1 MKNLLTLLLAFASM
15 LQFSLAQAIK
25 VQGTVQDSQGKGIP
39 NVTITIS
46 GQRGGTTSDKDGNF
60 TLNVNSLQSK
70 LLFSSIGYNNEE
82 FALSGKSTVTVTLTN
97 SESNLGE
104 VVVVGYGTQR
114 KRDLTGSISNV
125 SSNQF
130 KNLSLT
136 SPEQALQGRVAGVNV
151 VSSSG
156 TPGSSVN
163 INVRGIGTISG
174 NAQPLYVLDG
184 IPIATGSF
192 SQLGVGNQVLNSLAD
207 VNPNDIESIDILK
220 DASATAIYG
229 SRGANGVVLVTTK
242 RGKNQ
247 KTRVNYSGYTGNQTV
262 WKKIEPLSGRDFQ
275 DLLQEGLFN
284 YQAQLFGNAYGNQ
297 EPSFY
302 FGSNVHDNSYVNT
315 NWQNEIFRTAP
326 INSHDISAQGGND
339 KTKFYAGGNYFDQQG
354 TIVGSRFQRYNFR
367 VNLDNNVSEKF
378 KISSGISIS
387 NSIQN
392 RIQNDN
398 NIYGVLSTAVLLAS
412 DIPVFN
418 PDGTY
423 GKDPTSSTENPL
435 LAAKENFNKVF
446 NGRVLGNVSA
456 DYQFSKALSFKV
468 NLGADY
474 VSLNESRFYPS
485 ISNAGAGVRGQA
497 TEAYNKS
504 MNLINENI
512 LSFRKDFGKH
522 GVNAVGVASYQTQNF
537 ESIYALAENFPGN
550 SIRRLSAGSVK
561 KDATTSGSSFGI
573 IGYVGRFNYSYDGK
587 YLFSV
592 SVRRDG
598 SSNLGSSTKW
608 GTFPAVSAG
617 WRISDEK
624 FMSNVK
630 FVNNLKLRGS
640 RGYSGS
646 NSGGLFASLPLISPG
661 ANYLTSAGLAPS
673 QLGNPNL
680 GWETSIQTDLALEIG
695 LFNRINIIAEVYHR
709 KTNDLLTSRQLVGN
723 SGFLSVN
730 DNIGA
735 ITNKGLE
742 LGLDGTVINY
752 KKFNWNT
759 NFTLTFQKNNVD
771 TIYGGNPFG
780 SGFMSWVQQGY
791 PLSSFRGYRMQGIF
805 QATSDVVAARDGS
818 ASRPGDI
825 KWKDVNSDGR
835 ITSADQE
842 ILGSALPTYFGS
854 FTNNFT
860 FGNFE
865 LTAFFQFVG
874 GNKIVNYNRAFAEGM
889 NSVFGQ
895 FATVLN
901 RWTPNNPS
909 NTMPRAIY
917 GDLAN
922 NRRASDRWVEDG
934 SFTRLKN
941 LLLGY
946 NFNQSA
952 LKKIKISS
960 LKVFLQAQNLFTW
973 TKYQGFD
980 PEVSTFTL
988 TNTAQGTDFLTF
1000 PQPRIITF
1008 GINAGF

>member
-125 SSNQF
+125 SANQI

-229 SRGANGVVLVTTK
+229 SRGANGVVLITTK

-247 KTRVNYSGYTGNQTV
+247 KTRVNYSGYTGNQTA
-262 WKKIEPLSGRDFQ
+262 WRKIEPLSGRDFQ
-275 DLLQEGLFN
+275 DLLQE
-284 YQAQLFGNAYGNQ
+284 QLANRFGGNL
-297 EPSFY
+297 EPSAY
-302 FGSNVHDNSYVNT
+302 FGSTIHDNSYINT

-326 INSHDISAQGGND
+326 INSHDISAQGGNE
-339 KTKFYAGGNYFDQQG
+339 KTKFYAGGNYFDQEG
-354 TIVGSRFQRYNFR
+354 TIIGSRFQRYNFR
-367 VNLDNNVSEKF
+367 VNLDNTVSEKF

-398 NIYGVLSTAVLLAS
+398 NIYGVLSTAILLAS
-412 DIPVFN
+412 DIPVYN
-418 PDGTY
+418 SDGTY
-423 GKDPTSSTENPL
+423 GKDPTSSTENPV
-435 LAAKENFNKVF
+435 LAAKDNYNKVF
-446 NGRVLGNVSA
+446 NGRILANVTG
-456 DYQFSKALSFKV
+456 DYQIAKAWNFKV

-512 LSFRKDFGKH
+512 LSFRKDYGKH
-522 GVNAVGVASYQTQNF
+522 GINALGVASYQTQNF

-695 LFNRINIIAEVYHR
+695 LFNRINIIA
-709 KTNDLLTSRQLVGN
+709 
-723 SGFLSVN
+723 
-730 DNIGA
+730 
-735 ITNKGLE
+735 
-742 LGLDGTVINY
+742 
-752 KKFNWNT
+752 
-759 NFTLTFQKNNVD
+759 
-771 TIYGGNPFG
+771 
-780 SGFMSWVQQGY
+780 
-791 PLSSFRGYRMQGIF
+791 
-805 QATSDVVAARDGS
+805 
-818 ASRPGDI
+818 
-825 KWKDVNSDGR
+825 
-835 ITSADQE
+835 
-842 ILGSALPTYFGS
+842 
-854 FTNNFT
+854 
-860 FGNFE
+860 
-865 LTAFFQFVG
+865 
-874 GNKIVNYNRAFAEGM
+874 
-889 NSVFGQ
+889 
-895 FATVLN
+895 
-901 RWTPNNPS
+901 
-909 NTMPRAIY
+909 
-917 GDLAN
+917 
-922 NRRASDRWVEDG
+922 
-934 SFTRLKN
+934 
-941 LLLGY
+941 
-946 NFNQSA
+946 
-952 LKKIKISS
+952 
-960 LKVFLQAQNLFTW
+960 
-973 TKYQGFD
+973 
-980 PEVSTFTL
+980 
-988 TNTAQGTDFLTF
+988 
-1000 PQPRIITF
+1000 
-1008 GINAGF
+1008 

>member
-1 MKNLLTLLLAFASM
+1 MKNLFSFLLALASM
-15 LQFSLAQAIK
+15 LQFSLAQTSK

-39 NVTITIS
+39 NVTIKIN
-46 GQRGGTTSDKDGNF
+46 GQRGGTTSDKDGKF
-60 TLNVNSLQSK
+60 TLNVNSLQST
-70 LLFSSIGYNNEE
+70 LLFSSIGFNNEE
-82 FALSGKSTVTVTLTN
+82 VALNGKSTISVTLTT

-125 SSNQF
+125 SANQI

-174 NAQPLYVLDG
+174 NSQPLYVLDG
-184 IPIATGSF
+184 IPIATGSY

-229 SRGANGVVLVTTK
+229 SRGANGVVLITTK

-247 KTRVNYSGYTGNQTV
+247 KTRVNYSGYSGNQTV

-275 DLLQEGLFN
+275 DILQESLFN
-284 YQAQLFGNAYGNQ
+284 RYGSVYGNQ

-302 FGSNVHDNSYVNT
+302 FGPTVHDNGYVNT

-367 VNLDNNVSEKF
+367 VNLDNTVSEKF

-398 NIYGVLSTAVLLAS
+398 NIYGVLSTAILLAS
-412 DIPVFN
+412 DIPVYN
-418 PDGTY
+418 SDGTY
-423 GKDPTSSTENPL
+423 GKDPTSSTENPV
-435 LAAKENFNKVF
+435 LAAKENFNQVN
-446 NGRVLGNVSA
+446 NGRVLANLSG
-456 DYQFSKALSFKV
+456 DYQISKAFSFKV

-474 VSLNESRFYPS
+474 VSLNEARFYPS

-512 LSFRKDFGKH
+512 LSFKKDYGKH
-522 GVNAVGVASYQTQNF
+522 GINAIAVASYQTQNF

-561 KDATTSGSSFGI
+561 KEATTSGSSFGI
-573 IGYVGRFNYSYDGK
+573 IGYVGRLNYSYDGR
-587 YLFSV
+587 YILGF

-608 GTFPAVSAG
+608 GTFPAISAA
-617 WRISDEK
+617 WRISDEEWMK
-624 FMSNVK
+624 KVDFIS
-630 FVNNLKLRGS
+630 NLKLRGS

-680 GWETSIQTDLALEIG
+680 GWETSIQTDLALELG
-695 LFNRINIIAEVYHR
+695 LFNRINLIAEVYHR

-735 ITNKGLE
+735 ITNKGIE
-742 LGLDGTVINY
+742 LGLEGTVLKTKN
-752 KKFNWNT
+752 FNWNT

-780 SGFMSWVQQGY
+780 TGFMSWVQQGY
-791 PLSSFRGYRMQGIF
+791 PLSSFRGYRMQAIF
-805 QATSDVVAARDGS
+805 QTAADVSTARDGTS
-818 ASRPGDI
+818 AKPGDI
-825 KWKDVNSDGR
+825 KWKDVNSDGV
-835 ITSADQE
+835 INSLDQE
-842 ILGSALPTYFGS
+842 ILGTALPKYFGS
-854 FTNNFT
+854 FTNT
-860 FGNFE
+860 FSYGNFE
-865 LTAFFQFVG
+865 MTAFFQFVG
-874 GNKIVNYNRAFAEGM
+874 GNKILNYNRSFAEGM

-895 FATVLN
+895 YATILN
-901 RWTPNNPS
+901 RWTPTNPS
-909 NTMPRAIY
+909 TTMPRAVY
-917 GDLAN
+917 GDPAN
-922 NRRASDRWVEDG
+922 NRRASDRWIEDG

-941 LLLGY
+941 LLIGY
-946 NFNQSA
+946 NFGQNA
-952 LKKIKISS
+952 VKKMKINS
-960 LKVFLQAQNLFTW
+960 LKLFLQAQNLFTW

-980 PEVSTFTL
+980 PEVSTFTV
-988 TNTAQGTDFLTF
+988 TNTSQGTDFLTF

>member
-1 MKNLLTLLLAFASM
+1 MKNLLTFLLAFVSM
-15 LQFSLAQAIK
+15 VQFTLAQTVK

-39 NVTITIS
+39 NVTITIN

-60 TLNVNSLQSK
+60 TLNVNSLQSR

-82 FALSGKSTVTVTLTN
+82 VALNGKSSVTVTLTN

-125 SSNQF
+125 SANQI

-184 IPIATGSF
+184 IPIATGSY

-229 SRGANGVVLVTTK
+229 SRGANGVVLITTK

-247 KTRVNYSGYTGNQTV
+247 KTRVNYSGYSGNQTV
-262 WKKIEPLSGRDFQ
+262 WRKIEPLSGRDFQ
-275 DLLQEGLFN
+275 DILQESLFN
-284 YQAQLFGNAYGNQ
+284 RYGSVYGNQ

-302 FGSNVHDNSYVNT
+302 LGPNVHDNGYTNT

-339 KTKFYAGGNYFDQQG
+339 KTKFYAGGSYFDQQG
-354 TIVGSRFQRYNFR
+354 TIIGSRFQRYNFR
-367 VNLDNNVSEKF
+367 VNVDNTVSEKF
-378 KISSGISIS
+378 KVSSGISLS

-412 DIPVFN
+412 DIPVKN

-423 GKDPTSSTENPL
+423 GKDPTSSTENPI
-435 LAAKENFNKVF
+435 LAAKENFNQV
-446 NGRVLGNVSA
+446 NNIRVLANLGG
-456 DYQFSKALSFKV
+456 DYQISKAFSFKV

-474 VSLNESRFYPS
+474 VSLNEARFYPS

-504 MNLINENI
+504 LNLINENI
-512 LSFRKDFGKH
+512 LSFKKDVGKH
-522 GVNAVGVASYQTQNF
+522 GFNALAVASYQTQNF

-561 KDATTSGSSFGI
+561 KEATTSGSSFGI

-587 YLFSV
+587 YLFSF

-608 GTFPAVSAG
+608 GTFPAVSAA

-630 FVNNLKLRGS
+630 FINNLKLRGS

-661 ANYLTSAGLAPS
+661 ANYITSAGLAPS

-680 GWETSIQTDLALEIG
+680 GWETSIQSDLALEVG
-695 LFNRINIIAEVYHR
+695 LFNRVNLTAELYHR

-735 ITNKGLE
+735 ITNKGIE
-742 LGLDGTVINY
+742 LGLDGTIINY
-752 KKFNWNT
+752 KKFRWNA
-759 NFTLTFQKNNVD
+759 NLTLTFQKNNVD

-791 PLSSFRGYRMQGIF
+791 PLSSFRGYRMQAIF
-805 QATSDVVAARDGS
+805 QTTADVVAARDGS
-818 ASRPGDI
+818 AARPGDI
-825 KWKDVNSDGR
+825 KWKDVNSDGV
-835 ITSADQE
+835 INSADQE
-842 ILGSALPTYFGS
+842 ILGTALPTYFGG
-854 FTNNFT
+854 FTNT
-860 FGNFE
+860 FSLGNFE
-865 LTAFFQFVG
+865 MTAFFQFVG
-874 GNKIVNYNRAFAEGM
+874 GNKIVNYNRSFAEGM

-895 FATVLN
+895 FATVLK
-901 RWTPNNPS
+901 RWTPTNPS
-909 NTMPRAIY
+909 TTMPRAVW
-917 GDLAN
+917 GDPAN

-941 LLLGY
+941 LLIGY
-946 NFNQSA
+946 NFNQNA
-952 LKKIKISS
+952 VKKMKISS
-960 LKVFLQAQNLFTW
+960 LKLFLQAQNLFTW
-973 TKYQGFD
+973 TKYTGFD
-980 PEVSTFTL
+980 PEVSTFTV

>member
-1 MKNLLTLLLAFASM
+1 MKNLLTVLLAFASL
-15 LQFSLAQAIK
+15 LQVSLAQTVK

-39 NVTITIS
+39 NVTITIR
-46 GQRGGTTSDKDGNF
+46 GQRGGTTSDKEGNF
-60 TLNVNSLQSK
+60 SLNVNSLQST
-70 LLFSSIGYNNEE
+70 LLFSSIGYNNAEE
-82 FALSGKSTVTVTLTN
+82 ALNGKSSIVVTLAN

-114 KRDLTGSISNV
+114 KKDLTGSISNV
-125 SSNQF
+125 SASQI

-151 VSSSG
+151 ISSSG

-163 INVRGIGTISG
+163 INVRGVGTISG
-174 NAQPLYVLDG
+174 NSQPLYVIDG

-229 SRGANGVVLVTTK
+229 SRGANGVVLITTK

-247 KTRVNYSGYTGNQTV
+247 KTRVNYSGYAGNQTV
-262 WKKIEPLSGRDFQ
+262 WKKIQPLSGRDFQ
-275 DLLQEGLFN
+275 DILQESLFN
-284 YQAQLFGNAYGNQ
+284 RYGSLYGNQ

-302 FGSNVHDNSYVNT
+302 FGPDIHDNSYVNT
-315 NWQNEIFRTAP
+315 NWQDQIFRTAP
-326 INSHDISAQGGND
+326 MNSHDISVQGGND
-339 KTKFYAGGNYFDQQG
+339 KTKFYAGGNYFDQEG
-354 TIVGSRFQRYNFR
+354 TILGSRFQRYNFR

-398 NIYGVLSTAVLLAS
+398 NIYGVLSTAILLAS
-412 DIPVFN
+412 DVPVYN

-435 LAAKENFNKVF
+435 LAAKENFNKVN
-446 NGRVLGNVSA
+446 NGRMLANLSGE
-456 DYQFSKALSFKV
+456 YQFSKAFSFKV

-474 VSLNESRFYPS
+474 VSLNEARFYPS
-485 ISNAGAGVRGQA
+485 ISNAGAGVKGQA

-504 MNLINENI
+504 LNLINENI
-512 LSFRKDFGKH
+512 LTFKKDIGKH
-522 GVNAVGVASYQTQNF
+522 SINAIGVASYQTQNF

-561 KDATTSGSSFGI
+561 KEATTSGSSFGI
-573 IGYVGRFNYSYDGK
+573 IGYVSRLNYSYDGK
-587 YLFSV
+587 YIASV

-598 SSNLGSSTKW
+598 SSNLGSTTKW
-608 GTFPAVSAG
+608 GTFPAISAA
-617 WRISDEK
+617 WRISDEN
-624 FMSNVK
+624 FMSNIK
-630 FVNNLKLRGS
+630 FISNLKLRGS

-646 NSGGLFASLPLISPG
+646 NSGGLFASLPLVSPG

-680 GWETSIQTDLALEIG
+680 GWETSIQTDGALEIG
-695 LFNRINIIAEVYHR
+695 LFNRINITAEIYHR
-709 KTNDLLTSRQLVGN
+709 KTNNLLTSRQLVGN

-735 ITNKGLE
+735 ITNRGVE
-742 LGLDGTVINY
+742 LGLEGTVVNY

-759 NFTLTFQKNNVD
+759 NFTITFQKNNVD

-780 SGFMSWVQQGY
+780 TGFMSWVQQGY

-805 QATSDVVAARDGS
+805 QTLADVAAARDGS
-818 ASRPGDI
+818 AARPGDI
-825 KWKDVNSDGR
+825 KWKDVNSDG
-835 ITSADQE
+835 IINSLDQE
-842 ILGSALPTYFGS
+842 ILGSALPKYFGS
-854 FTNNFT
+854 FTNTFT
-860 FGNFE
+860 LGNFD

-874 GNKIVNYNRAFAEGM
+874 GNKILNYNRSFAEGM

-895 FATVLN
+895 YATILN
-901 RWTPNNPS
+901 RWTPTNPS
-909 NTMPRAIY
+909 TTMPRAVY
-917 GDLAN
+917 GDPAN
-922 NRRASDRWVEDG
+922 NRRASDRWIEDG

-946 NFNQSA
+946 NFGQNA
-952 LKKIKISS
+952 VKKMKINS
-960 LKVFLQAQNLFTW
+960 LKLFLQAQNLFTW

-980 PEVSTFTL
+980 PEVSTFTV
-988 TNTAQGTDFLTF
+988 TNTSQGTDFLTF

>member
-1 MKNLLTLLLAFASM
+1 MKNLFSFLLALASM
-15 LQFSLAQAIK
+15 LQFSLAQTSK

-39 NVTITIS
+39 NVTITIN
-46 GQRGGTTSDKDGNF
+46 GQRGGTTSDKDGKF
-60 TLNVNSLQSK
+60 TLNVNSLQST
-70 LLFSSIGYNNEE
+70 LLFSSIGFNNEE
-82 FALSGKSTVTVTLTN
+82 VALNGKSTISVTLTT

-125 SSNQF
+125 SANQI

-174 NAQPLYVLDG
+174 SAQPLYVLDG
-184 IPIATGSF
+184 IPIATGSY

-229 SRGANGVVLVTTK
+229 SRGANGVVLITTK

-247 KTRVNYSGYTGNQTV
+247 KTRVNYSGYSGNQTV

-275 DLLQEGLFN
+275 DILQESLFN
-284 YQAQLFGNAYGNQ
+284 RYGSVYGNQ

-302 FGSNVHDNSYVNT
+302 FGPTVHDNGYVNT

-367 VNLDNNVSEKF
+367 VNLDNTVSEKF

-398 NIYGVLSTAVLLAS
+398 NIYGVLSTAILLAS
-412 DIPVFN
+412 DIPVYN

-423 GKDPTSSTENPL
+423 GKDPTSSTENPV
-435 LAAKENFNKVF
+435 LAAKENFNKVN
-446 NGRVLGNVSA
+446 NGRVLANLSG
-456 DYQFSKALSFKV
+456 DYQISKAFSFKV

-474 VSLNESRFYPS
+474 VSLNEARFYPS

-512 LSFRKDFGKH
+512 LSFKKDYGKH
-522 GVNAVGVASYQTQNF
+522 GLNAIAVASYQTQNF

-561 KDATTSGSSFGI
+561 KEATTSGSSFGI
-573 IGYVGRFNYSYDGK
+573 IGYVGRLNYSYDGR
-587 YLFSV
+587 YILGF

-608 GTFPAVSAG
+608 GTFPAISAA
-617 WRISDEK
+617 WRISDEEWMK
-624 FMSNVK
+624 KVDFIS
-630 FVNNLKLRGS
+630 NLKIRGS

-680 GWETSIQTDLALEIG
+680 GWETSIQTDLALELG
-695 LFNRINIIAEVYHR
+695 LFNRINLIAEVYHR

-735 ITNKGLE
+735 ITNKGIE
-742 LGLDGTVINY
+742 LGLEGTVLKTKN
-752 KKFNWNT
+752 FNWNT

-780 SGFMSWVQQGY
+780 TGFMSWVQQGY
-791 PLSSFRGYRMQGIF
+791 PLSSFRGYRMQAIF
-805 QATSDVVAARDGS
+805 QTAADVSTTRDGTS
-818 ASRPGDI
+818 AKPGDI
-825 KWKDVNSDGR
+825 KWKDVNSDGV
-835 ITSADQE
+835 INSLDQE
-842 ILGSALPTYFGS
+842 ILGTALPKYFGS
-854 FTNNFT
+854 FTNT
-860 FGNFE
+860 FSYGNFE
-865 LTAFFQFVG
+865 MTAFFQFVG
-874 GNKIVNYNRAFAEGM
+874 GNKILNYNRSFAEGM

-895 FATVLN
+895 YATILN
-901 RWTPNNPS
+901 RWTPTNPS
-909 NTMPRAIY
+909 TTMPRAVY
-917 GDLAN
+917 GDPAN
-922 NRRASDRWVEDG
+922 NRRASDRWIEDG

-941 LLLGY
+941 LLIGY
-946 NFNQSA
+946 NFGQNA
-952 LKKIKISS
+952 VKKMKINS
-960 LKVFLQAQNLFTW
+960 LKLFLQAQNLFTW

-980 PEVSTFTL
+980 PEVSTFTV
-988 TNTAQGTDFLTF
+988 TNTSQGTDFLTF

>member
-1 MKNLLTLLLAFASM
+1 MKNLLTFLLAFASM
-15 LQFSLAQAIK
+15 VQFTLAQTVK

-39 NVTITIS
+39 NVTISIN

-60 TLNVNSLQSK
+60 TLNVNSLQSR

-82 FALSGKSTVTVTLTN
+82 VALNGKSSVTVTLTN

-125 SSNQF
+125 SANQI

-151 VSSSG
+151 VTSSG

-229 SRGANGVVLVTTK
+229 SRGANGVVLITTK

-247 KTRVNYSGYTGNQTV
+247 KTRVNYSGYSGNQTV
-262 WKKIEPLSGRDFQ
+262 WRKIEPLSGRDFQ
-275 DLLQEGLFN
+275 DILQESLFN
-284 YQAQLFGNAYGNQ
+284 RYGSVYGNQ

-302 FGSNVHDNSYVNT
+302 FGSTVHDNGYTNT

-339 KTKFYAGGNYFDQQG
+339 KTKFYAGGSYFDQQG
-354 TIVGSRFQRYNFR
+354 TIIGSRFQRYNFR
-367 VNLDNNVSEKF
+367 VNVDNTVSEKF
-378 KISSGISIS
+378 KVSSGISLS

-412 DIPVFN
+412 DIPVKN
-418 PDGTY
+418 PNGTY
-423 GKDPTSSTENPL
+423 GKDPTSSTENPV
-435 LAAKENFNKVF
+435 LAAKENFNQV
-446 NGRVLGNVSA
+446 NNIRVLANLGG
-456 DYQFSKALSFKV
+456 DYQISKAFSFKV

-474 VSLNESRFYPS
+474 VSLNEARFYPS

-504 MNLINENI
+504 LNLINENI
-512 LSFRKDFGKH
+512 LSFKKDVGKH
-522 GVNAVGVASYQTQNF
+522 GFNALAVASYQTQNF

-561 KDATTSGSSFGI
+561 KEATTSGSSFGI
-573 IGYVGRFNYSYDGK
+573 IGYVGRFNYSFDGK
-587 YLFSV
+587 YLFSF

-608 GTFPAVSAG
+608 GTFPAVSAA

-630 FVNNLKLRGS
+630 FINNLKLRGS

-661 ANYLTSAGLAPS
+661 ANYITSAGLAPS
-673 QLGNPNL
+673 QLGNPDL
-680 GWETSIQTDLALEIG
+680 GWETSIQSDLALEIG
-695 LFNRINIIAEVYHR
+695 LFNRVNLTAELYHR

-735 ITNKGLE
+735 ITNKGIE
-742 LGLDGTVINY
+742 LGLDGTIINY
-752 KKFNWNT
+752 KKFRWNA
-759 NFTLTFQKNNVD
+759 NLTLTFQKNNVD

-791 PLSSFRGYRMQGIF
+791 PLSSFRGYRMQAIF
-805 QATSDVVAARDGS
+805 QTTADVVAARDGS
-818 ASRPGDI
+818 AARPGDI
-825 KWKDVNSDGR
+825 KWKDVNSDGV
-835 ITSADQE
+835 INSADQE
-842 ILGSALPTYFGS
+842 ILGTALPTYFGG
-854 FTNNFT
+854 FTNT
-860 FGNFE
+860 FSLGNFE
-865 LTAFFQFVG
+865 MTAFFQFVG
-874 GNKIVNYNRAFAEGM
+874 GNKIVNYNRSFAEGM

-895 FATVLN
+895 YATVLN
-901 RWTPNNPS
+901 RWTPTNPS
-909 NTMPRAIY
+909 ITMPRAVF
-917 GDLAN
+917 GDPAN

-941 LLLGY
+941 LLIGY
-946 NFNQSA
+946 NFNQNA
-952 LKKIKISS
+952 VKKMKISS
-960 LKVFLQAQNLFTW
+960 LKLFLQAQNLFTW
-973 TKYQGFD
+973 TKYTGFD
-980 PEVSTFTL
+980 PEVSTFTV

>member
-1 MKNLLTLLLAFASM
+1 MKNLLTFLLAFVSM
-15 LQFSLAQAIK
+15 VQFTLAQTVK

-39 NVTITIS
+39 NVTISIN

-60 TLNVNSLQSK
+60 TLNVNSLQSR

-82 FALSGKSTVTVTLTN
+82 VALNGKSSVTVTLTN

-125 SSNQF
+125 SANQI

-151 VSSSG
+151 VTSSG

-184 IPIATGSF
+184 IPIATGSY

-229 SRGANGVVLVTTK
+229 SRGANGVVLITTK

-247 KTRVNYSGYTGNQTV
+247 KTRVNYSGYSGNQTV
-262 WKKIEPLSGRDFQ
+262 WKKIEPLSGPDF
-275 DLLQEGLFN
+275 
-284 YQAQLFGNAYGNQ
+284 QAQLQEQVSNRYLGNY
-297 EPSFY
+297 EPSALL
-302 FGSNVHDNSYVNT
+302 GSTVHDNGYVNT

-339 KTKFYAGGNYFDQQG
+339 KTKFYAGGSYFDQQG
-354 TIVGSRFQRYNFR
+354 TIIGSRFQRYNFR
-367 VNLDNNVSEKF
+367 VNVDNTVSEKF
-378 KISSGISIS
+378 KISSGISLS

-412 DIPVFN
+412 DIPVYN

-423 GKDPTSSTENPL
+423 GKDPTSSTENPV
-435 LAAKENFNKVF
+435 LAAKENFNQV
-446 NGRVLGNVSA
+446 NNIRVLANLGG
-456 DYQFSKALSFKV
+456 DYQISKAFSFKV

-474 VSLNESRFYPS
+474 VSLNEARFYPS
-485 ISNAGAGVRGQA
+485 ISNAGAGVKGQA

-504 MNLINENI
+504 LNLINENI
-512 LSFRKDFGKH
+512 LSFKKDVGKH
-522 GVNAVGVASYQTQNF
+522 GFNALAVASYQTQNF

-561 KDATTSGSSFGI
+561 KEATTSGSSFGI

-587 YLFSV
+587 YLFSF

-608 GTFPAVSAG
+608 GTFPAVSAA

-630 FVNNLKLRGS
+630 FINNLKLRGS

-661 ANYLTSAGLAPS
+661 ANYITSAGLAPS

-680 GWETSIQTDLALEIG
+680 GWETSIQSDLALEVG
-695 LFNRINIIAEVYHR
+695 LFNRVNLTAELYHR

-735 ITNKGLE
+735 ITNKGIE
-742 LGLDGTVINY
+742 LGLDGTIINY
-752 KKFNWNT
+752 KKFRWNA
-759 NFTLTFQKNNVD
+759 NLTLTFQKNNVD

-791 PLSSFRGYRMQGIF
+791 PLSSFRGYRMQAIF
-805 QATSDVVAARDGS
+805 QTTADVVAARDGS
-818 ASRPGDI
+818 AARPGDI
-825 KWKDVNSDGR
+825 KWKDVNSDGV
-835 ITSADQE
+835 INSADQE
-842 ILGSALPTYFGS
+842 ILGTALPTYFGG
-854 FTNNFT
+854 FTNT
-860 FGNFE
+860 FSLGNFE
-865 LTAFFQFVG
+865 MTAFFQFVG
-874 GNKIVNYNRAFAEGM
+874 GNKIVNYNRSFAEGM

-901 RWTPNNPS
+901 RWTPTNPS
-909 NTMPRAIY
+909 TTMPRAVW
-917 GDLAN
+917 GDPAN

-941 LLLGY
+941 LLIGY
-946 NFNQSA
+946 NFNQNA
-952 LKKIKISS
+952 VKKMKISS
-960 LKVFLQAQNLFTW
+960 LKLFLQAQNLFTW
-973 TKYQGFD
+973 TKYTGFD
-980 PEVSTFTL
+980 PEVSTFTV

>member
-1 MKNLLTLLLAFASM
+1 MKNLFTVLLALASM
-15 LQFSLAQAIK
+15 MQFSLAQTSK

-39 NVTITIS
+39 NVTITIN
-46 GQRGGTTSDKDGNF
+46 GQRGGTTSDKDGKF
-60 TLNVNSLQSK
+60 TLNVNSLQST
-70 LLFSSIGYNNEE
+70 LLFSSIGFNNEE
-82 FALSGKSTVTVTLTN
+82 VALNGKSTISVTLTT

-125 SSNQF
+125 NANQI

-151 VSSSG
+151 ISSSG

-174 NAQPLYVLDG
+174 SAQPLYVLDG

-229 SRGANGVVLVTTK
+229 SRGANGVVLITTK

-247 KTRVNYSGYTGNQTV
+247 KTRVNYSGYSGNQTV
-262 WKKIEPLSGRDFQ
+262 WKKIAPLSGRDFQ
-275 DLLQEGLFN
+275 DILQESLFN
-284 YQAQLFGNAYGNQ
+284 RYGASYGNQ

-302 FGSNVHDNSYVNT
+302 FGPTVHDNGYVNT

-339 KTKFYAGGNYFDQQG
+339 KTKFYAGGSYFDQQG

-367 VNLDNNVSEKF
+367 VNLDNTVSEKF

-398 NIYGVLSTAVLLAS
+398 NIYGVLSTAILLAS
-412 DIPVFN
+412 DIPVYN

-423 GKDPTSSTENPL
+423 GKDPTSSTENPV
-435 LAAKENFNKVF
+435 LAAKENFNKVN
-446 NGRVLGNVSA
+446 NGRVLANLSG
-456 DYQFSKALSFKV
+456 DYQFSKAFSFKV

-474 VSLNESRFYPS
+474 VSLNEARFYPS
-485 ISNAGAGVRGQA
+485 ISNAGAGVKGQA

-504 MNLINENI
+504 LNLINENI
-512 LSFRKDFGKH
+512 LSFKKDYGKH
-522 GVNAVGVASYQTQNF
+522 GINAVAVASYQTQNF

-587 YLFSV
+587 YILGF

-608 GTFPAVSAG
+608 GTFPAISAA
-617 WRISDEK
+617 WRISDEEWMK
-624 FMSNVK
+624 KVDFIS
-630 FVNNLKLRGS
+630 NLKIRGS
-640 RGYSGS
+640 RGFSGS

-673 QLGNPNL
+673 QLGNPKL
-680 GWETSIQTDLALEIG
+680 GWETSIQSDLALEVG
-695 LFNRINIIAEVYHR
+695 LFNRINLIAEVYHR

-735 ITNKGLE
+735 ITNKGIE
-742 LGLDGTVINY
+742 LGLEGTVIKS

-780 SGFMSWVQQGY
+780 TGFMSWVQQGY
-791 PLSSFRGYRMQGIF
+791 PLSSFRGYRVQSIF
-805 QATSDVVAARDGS
+805 QTAADVSITRDGTS
-818 ASRPGDI
+818 AKPGDI
-825 KWKDVNSDGR
+825 KWKDVNSDGV
-835 ITSADQE
+835 INSLDQE
-842 ILGSALPTYFGS
+842 ILGTALPKYFGS
-854 FTNNFT
+854 FTNT
-860 FGNFE
+860 FSYGNFE
-865 LTAFFQFVG
+865 MTAFFQFVG
-874 GNKIVNYNRAFAEGM
+874 GNKILNYNRSFAEGM

-895 FATVLN
+895 YATVLN
-901 RWTPNNPS
+901 RWTPTNPS
-909 NTMPRAIY
+909 TTMPRAVY
-917 GDLAN
+917 GDPAN
-922 NRRASDRWVEDG
+922 NRRASDRWIEDG

-941 LLLGY
+941 LLIGY
-946 NFNQSA
+946 NFGQNA
-952 LKKIKISS
+952 VKKMKINS
-960 LKVFLQAQNLFTW
+960 LKLFLQAQNLFTW

-980 PEVSTFTL
+980 PEVSTFTV
-988 TNTAQGTDFLTF
+988 TNTSQGTDFLTF